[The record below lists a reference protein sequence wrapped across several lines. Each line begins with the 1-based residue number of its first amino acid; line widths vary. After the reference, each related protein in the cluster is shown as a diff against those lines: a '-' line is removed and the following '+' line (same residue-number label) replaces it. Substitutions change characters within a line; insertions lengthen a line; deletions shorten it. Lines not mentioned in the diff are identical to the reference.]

1 MYDHVRMIN
10 ITLYGRVIYLFRM
23 TGLQCTDHKFF
34 TVRSSFFHHTDFI
47 ISVRMTCA
55 RPNGRHHY
63 QYTDQVRMLF
73 KSEKPL
79 WSEGCASPY
88 MVQVRRVYNLRSER
102 ATQYTASPKAVKNL
116 QPSDLATSEGCK
128 SYLAMKSCNLALK
141 EERKKHNEIVNKHPF
156 SPLSRC
162 KNPKQITFPGG

>member
-1 MYDHVRMIN
+1 MWNNYVRISS
-10 ITLYGRVIYLFRM
+10 ITLFGLAIYLFRM
-23 TGLQCTDHKFF
+23 TTLHCTDHKFF

-47 ISVRMTCA
+47 KSVRMTGA
-55 RPNGRHHY
+55 SPNGRHRY
-63 QYTDQVRMLF
+63 QYSDQVRRVF

-88 MVQVRRVYNLRSER
+88 MVQVRRVYNLRSEW

-128 SYLAMKSCNLALK
+128 SDLAMGNDTLLVHLCFILCCVYM
-141 EERKKHNEIVNKHPF
+141 R
-156 SPLSRC
+156 
-162 KNPKQITFPGG
+162 